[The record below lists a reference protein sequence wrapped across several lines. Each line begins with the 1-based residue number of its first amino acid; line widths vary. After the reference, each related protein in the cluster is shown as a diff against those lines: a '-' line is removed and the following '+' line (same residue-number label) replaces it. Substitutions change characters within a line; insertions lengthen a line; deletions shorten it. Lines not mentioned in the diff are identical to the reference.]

1 MIHRSYGQYKSVR
14 QVIWLEEYQS
24 ENSYPGLQQQAHD
37 GKAIASK
44 KMPPPPP
51 FFFFFLTNF
60 HHILLR

>member
-51 FFFFFLTNF
+51 FFFFPD
-60 HHILLR
+60 